1 MERDLKPLSIAH
13 LHAYADQELVDP
25 RRVDVADFVKTH
37 PKLIIH
43 IRDYEFI
50 NKQLH
55 KLYDSVLSEPV
66 PERFIKLVK
75 KHTNKRNKR
84 SSILY
89 IILIGMLLGGVI
101 GVLLH
106 QSQQMEG
113 LSKAKVLIESFISRN
128 I

>member
-1 MERDLKPLSIAH
+1 MVKASKPLSYAH
-13 LHAYADQELVDP
+13 LHAYADKELVDP

-37 PKLIIH
+37 PNLIIY

-55 KLYDSVLSEPV
+55 DLYDGVLNEPIPKRLV
-66 PERFIKLVK
+66 AIVKRHRKGTKRVNKLM
-75 KHTNKRNKR
+75 
-84 SSILY
+84 L
-89 IILIGMLLGGVI
+89 ILIGMVLGGAI

-106 QSQQMEG
+106 QSQQFEVF
-113 LSKAKVLIESFISRN
+113 SKAKVLIETFISRM

>member
-1 MERDLKPLSIAH
+1 MEPELKPLSYAH

-25 RRVDVADFVKTH
+25 RRVDVTDFVKTH
-37 PKLIIH
+37 PNLIIH

-55 KLYDSVLSEPV
+55 KLYDGVLSEPV
-66 PERFIKLVK
+66 PERLIAVVK
-75 KHTNKRNKR
+75 KHTKKPKKHG
-84 SSILY
+84 SILY
-89 IILIGMLLGGVI
+89 IILIGMLLGGLI

-106 QSQQMEG
+106 QSQQME
-113 LSKAKVLIESFISRN
+113 LISKAKVIIKSFISQN